1 MFHKALWMRNYKL
14 AASAVWALYL
24 VLFFLLPFSFYGKAA
39 NFKKEMDRFRDHPG
53 DFNLYFHFQGGEIAV
68 ILTLILVGM
77 AALLIG
83 QERTTHST
91 DLTFALPFSR
101 KDIFLSK
108 WLFGAAHIITSLL
121 VNLLLC
127 VLILKFSVLSE
138 VTNAKFLLEFTSF
151 VIPTS
156 LAIFSFC
163 MFIGTIAG
171 TMVSQFILS
180 LIFIFFPIGF
190 LTLLGSFFTF
200 NGFLNDPMHR
210 LDGSLNILGKISEL
224 ITLPIPILHFFYYA
238 DDSSK
243 GMIQNELQAPSY
255 NAILVACVYLLITL
269 LIGTWLFSITKNEN
283 NGKLLVFER
292 GKRFFICGVV
302 LCFALLG
309 GMFGGEI
316 FGSYGEPSYLAY
328 YFSAA
333 IGGIISYFILKKF
346 INLQLRLTR

>member
-14 AASAVWALYL
+14 AASAVWALYI
-24 VLFFLLPFSFYGKAA
+24 VLFFLMPFSFYGKAA
-39 NFKKEMDRFRDHPG
+39 SLKKDIDQFREHPG

-68 ILTLILVGM
+68 ILTLMLVGM

-101 KDIFLSK
+101 KDIYLSK
-108 WLFGAAHIITSLL
+108 WIFGAVHIITSLL
-121 VNLLLC
+121 INLLLC

-138 VTNAKFLLEFTSF
+138 ITNAKFLLEFTSF

-156 LAIFSFC
+156 LAIFSFS
-163 MFIGTIAG
+163 MLIGTIAG

-180 LIFIFFPIGF
+180 LIFLFFPIGF
-190 LTLLGSFFTF
+190 LTLLGSFFTY
-200 NGFLNDPMHR
+200 NGFLNDPMHK
-210 LDGSLNILGKISEL
+210 LDGSLNLLGKISEL
-224 ITLPIPILHFFYYA
+224 ITLPIPLLQFLYFA
-238 DDSSK
+238 DEQSK
-243 GMIQNELQAPSY
+243 GVVDHQLDTPSM
-255 NAILVACVYLLITL
+255 NAIIVACVYLIITVL
-269 LIGTWLFSITKNEN
+269 AGIWLFSRTKNEN

-292 GKRFFICGVV
+292 GKRFFMCGVV

-328 YFSAA
+328 YFSAL
-333 IGGIISYFILKKF
+333 IGGMISYFILRKF
-346 INLQLRLTR
+346 INVQLRLSR